1 MEEQDLEIIRNF
13 MASIT
18 MNGITGTL
26 TFHDNNHSPSWTL
39 CLSSDTNYA
48 SIKGTVN
55 DSTDHSLMFNNQEAT
70 VLFHKTYDRIH
81 WTLTDK
87 VSYERGHIMLPILK
101 EELKES
107 DQTRSDWVSKN

>member
-1 MEEQDLEIIRNF
+1 

-18 MNGITGTL
+18 MNGITATL
-26 TFHDNNHSPSWTL
+26 TFHDSLCWTL
-39 CLSSDTNYA
+39 RLSSDTNFA

-70 VLFHKTYDRIH
+70 VSFNKTHDRIH

-87 VSYERGHIMLPILK
+87 VLYERGYVMIPILK
-101 EELKES
+101 EESNNE
-107 DQTRSDWVSKN
+107 TWSDWVGKN